1 MNTNYTNTTNIT
13 ATSKTVDKGLTEGD
27 KIGVGI
33 GISITILLSVGCC
46 YFACVYNRRSK
57 ETEKIDRRPSQ
68 VQRRPS
74 QVQAQVQAELQ
85 AERRPSRRGTSHLEI
100 RTPRASAESKV

>member
-13 ATSKTVDKGLTEGD
+13 TTSKTVDKGLTEGD

-46 YFACVYNRRSK
+46 YFTCVYNRRSK

-68 VQRRPS
+68 VQ
-74 QVQAQVQAELQ
+74 AE
-85 AERRPSRRGTSHLEI
+85 AEVERRPSRRGASHLEI